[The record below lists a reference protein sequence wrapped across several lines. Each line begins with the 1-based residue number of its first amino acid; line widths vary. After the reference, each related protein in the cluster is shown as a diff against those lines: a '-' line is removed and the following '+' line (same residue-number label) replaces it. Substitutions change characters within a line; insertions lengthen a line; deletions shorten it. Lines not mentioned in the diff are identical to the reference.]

1 MPFQVIL
8 TPSAEA
14 DLDYFKRFEQ
24 RVIVDAARRYL
35 RNDAD
40 VESQHRKKLRAN
52 PVAPWELRFGNCR
65 ENETGFN
72 TPPNIFNDLT
82 GQARGFCRRFHGNS
96 QEKEKRPGSINSK
109 RPANRGCG
117 ASASTPPPR
126 SKPSTPPVPATTG
139 PPAAA

>member
-14 DLDYFKRFEQ
+14 DLDYFKRFEK

-52 PVAPWELRFGNCR
+52 PVAPWELRFGKYRVFYELVNVTTVKIVAIGYK
-65 ENETGFN
+65 EH
-72 TPPNIFNDLT
+72 NDLFI
-82 GQARGFCRRFHGNS
+82 RGRRV
-96 QEKEKRPGSINSK
+96 KL
-109 RPANRGCG
+109 
-117 ASASTPPPR
+117 
-126 SKPSTPPVPATTG
+126 
-139 PPAAA
+139 

>member
-52 PVAPWELRFGNCR
+52 PMAPWELRFGKYR
-65 ENETGFN
+65 VFYELVDVTTVKIVAIGYKEH
-72 TPPNIFNDLT
+72 NDLFI
-82 GQARGFCRRFHGNS
+82 RGRRV
-96 QEKEKRPGSINSK
+96 KL
-109 RPANRGCG
+109 
-117 ASASTPPPR
+117 
-126 SKPSTPPVPATTG
+126 
-139 PPAAA
+139 

>member
-24 RVIVDAARRYL
+24 RVVVDAARRYL

-52 PVAPWELRFGNCR
+52 PMAPWELRFGKYR
-65 ENETGFN
+65 VFYELVDVTAVKIVAIGYKEH
-72 TPPNIFNDLT
+72 NDLFI
-82 GQARGFCRRFHGNS
+82 RGRRV
-96 QEKEKRPGSINSK
+96 KL
-109 RPANRGCG
+109 
-117 ASASTPPPR
+117 
-126 SKPSTPPVPATTG
+126 
-139 PPAAA
+139 

>member
-24 RVIVDAARRYL
+24 RVVVDAARRYL

-52 PVAPWELRFGNCR
+52 PMAPWELRFGKYR
-65 ENETGFN
+65 VFYELVDVTAVKIVAIGYKEH
-72 TPPNIFNDLT
+72 NDLFI
-82 GQARGFCRRFHGNS
+82 RGRRVKLRERLIYVS
-96 QEKEKRPGSINSK
+96 SR
-109 RPANRGCG
+109 
-117 ASASTPPPR
+117 
-126 SKPSTPPVPATTG
+126 
-139 PPAAA
+139 

>member
-14 DLDYFKRFEQ
+14 DLDYFKRFEK

-52 PVAPWELRFGNCR
+52 PVVPWELRFGKYRVFYELVNVTTVKIVAIGYK
-65 ENETGFN
+65 EH
-72 TPPNIFNDLT
+72 NDLFI
-82 GQARGFCRRFHGNS
+82 RGRRV
-96 QEKEKRPGSINSK
+96 KL
-109 RPANRGCG
+109 
-117 ASASTPPPR
+117 
-126 SKPSTPPVPATTG
+126 
-139 PPAAA
+139 

>member
-52 PVAPWELRFGNCR
+52 PMAPWELRFGKYR
-65 ENETGFN
+65 VFYELVDITAVKIVAIGYKEH
-72 TPPNIFNDLT
+72 NDLFI
-82 GQARGFCRRFHGNS
+82 RGRRV
-96 QEKEKRPGSINSK
+96 KL
-109 RPANRGCG
+109 
-117 ASASTPPPR
+117 
-126 SKPSTPPVPATTG
+126 
-139 PPAAA
+139 

>member
-24 RVIVDAARRYL
+24 QVIVDAARRYF

-52 PVAPWELRFGNCR
+52 PLAPWELRFGKYR
-65 ENETGFN
+65 VFYELVDVTTVKIVAIGYKEHK
-72 TPPNIFNDLT
+72 DLFI
-82 GQARGFCRRFHGNS
+82 RGRRV
-96 QEKEKRPGSINSK
+96 KL
-109 RPANRGCG
+109 
-117 ASASTPPPR
+117 
-126 SKPSTPPVPATTG
+126 
-139 PPAAA
+139 

>member
-52 PVAPWELRFGNCR
+52 PMAPWELRFGKYR
-65 ENETGFN
+65 VFYELVYVTAVKIVAIGYKEH
-72 TPPNIFNDLT
+72 NDLFI
-82 GQARGFCRRFHGNS
+82 RGRRV
-96 QEKEKRPGSINSK
+96 KL
-109 RPANRGCG
+109 
-117 ASASTPPPR
+117 
-126 SKPSTPPVPATTG
+126 
-139 PPAAA
+139 

>member
-52 PVAPWELRFGNCR
+52 PMAPWELRFGKYRVFYRAGGCHNR
-65 ENETGFN
+65 Q
-72 TPPNIFNDLT
+72 D
-82 GQARGFCRRFHGNS
+82 RGHWV
-96 QEKEKRPGSINSK
+96 Q
-109 RPANRGCG
+109 G
-117 ASASTPPPR
+117 A
-126 SKPSTPPVPATTG
+126 
-139 PPAAA
+139 

>member
-52 PVAPWELRFGNCR
+52 PMAPWELRFGKYR
-65 ENETGFN
+65 VFYELVDVTAVKIVAIGYKEH
-72 TPPNIFNDLT
+72 NDLFI
-82 GQARGFCRRFHGNS
+82 RGRRV
-96 QEKEKRPGSINSK
+96 KL
-109 RPANRGCG
+109 
-117 ASASTPPPR
+117 
-126 SKPSTPPVPATTG
+126 
-139 PPAAA
+139 

>member
-8 TPSAEA
+8 TPSAET

-52 PVAPWELRFGNCR
+52 PMAPWELRFGKYR
-65 ENETGFN
+65 VFYELVDITAVKIVAIGYKEH
-72 TPPNIFNDLT
+72 NDLFI
-82 GQARGFCRRFHGNS
+82 RGRRV
-96 QEKEKRPGSINSK
+96 KL
-109 RPANRGCG
+109 
-117 ASASTPPPR
+117 
-126 SKPSTPPVPATTG
+126 
-139 PPAAA
+139 